1 MVDLNQDIS
10 IGCDHAGYEM
20 KKYLMEKLSP
30 EGYHFKDYGTFSD
43 ESVDYPDFI
52 HPLAK
57 AVNEG
62 IYLWGIVLCGSGI
75 GVSVVANKYPEV
87 RAALCWKEEIARLSR
102 QHNDANIIALPSRF
116 ISCEEAVMI
125 VRTFLTTVFE
135 GGRHE
140 RRVKK
145 IAAILK

>member
-10 IGCDHAGYEM
+10 IGCDHAGFEM

-30 EGYHFKDYGTFSD
+30 EGYNFKDYGTFSD

-62 IYLWGIVLCGSGI
+62 TYLWGIVLCGSGI

-102 QHNDANIIALPSRF
+102 QHNDANILALPSRF
-116 ISCEEAVMI
+116 ISCEEAVTI
-125 VRTFLTTVFE
+125 VRTFLNTGFE

-140 RRVKK
+140 RRVRK